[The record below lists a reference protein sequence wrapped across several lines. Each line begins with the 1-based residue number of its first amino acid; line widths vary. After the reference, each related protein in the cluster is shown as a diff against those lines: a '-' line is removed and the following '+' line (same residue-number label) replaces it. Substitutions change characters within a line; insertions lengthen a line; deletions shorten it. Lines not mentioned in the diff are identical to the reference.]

1 MLLLAGGAA
10 MVVLGAVTGFLIWN
24 GSREAPVS
32 GAATILASLQADPP
46 NATIWIG
53 GEQCGVGRCDVE
65 LPPGTYEAHA
75 QMPGYQ
81 AAVTSF
87 EITGQETASKP
98 VVFLLD
104 PLPAVV
110 RLTSDLESGQVLLDG
125 APAGEF
131 EDGELELVGV
141 SPGEHTLEVND
152 RGSKASIT
160 FEVRPGLAPLI
171 REPIA
176 ASDLKVAV
184 VGSLGGMAR
193 FYSDTQDAEVLLDG
207 VPAGQVV
214 SDGLE
219 LANLQEGLHEV
230 KIGDGRDE
238 LTVSFNAGG
247 VPTLAAF
254 LKSDRNVGSLRIVA
268 DEDDATAYLNGEE
281 YARRKTQ
288 RGRLLIFLY
297 PRQYKVRVA
306 KPGFGAVAEQVVEV
320 RRGEETMVEFDLEPL
335 PQTASL
341 TIRNAP
347 PGAEVLVGG
356 ERVGTIPAGAE
367 TATFTLPPGR
377 HTVSIRKAAYK
388 PGEWEVQLKPGESA
402 ERNGALESATG
413 TLQITLEPA
422 GINAQVTIRS
432 DSEPDERP
440 ISGTTLPL
448 AEGTYTVTARANGY
462 QPYGATVRVSTGET
476 RSVTLTLARE
486 EKAVV
491 TPTNL
496 MGQQAADTAWR

>member
-1 MLLLAGGAA
+1 
-10 MVVLGAVTGFLIWN
+10 
-24 GSREAPVS
+24 
-32 GAATILASLQADPP
+32 
-46 NATIWIG
+46 
-53 GEQCGVGRCDVE
+53 
-65 LPPGTYEAHA
+65 
-75 QMPGYQ
+75 
-81 AAVTSF
+81 
-87 EITGQETASKP
+87 
-98 VVFLLD
+98 
-104 PLPAVV
+104 
-110 RLTSDLESGQVLLDG
+110 
-125 APAGEF
+125 
-131 EDGELELVGV
+131 
-141 SPGEHTLEVND
+141 
-152 RGSKASIT
+152 
-160 FEVRPGLAPLI
+160 
-171 REPIA
+171 
-176 ASDLKVAV
+176 
-184 VGSLGGMAR
+184 
-193 FYSDTQDAEVLLDG
+193 
-207 VPAGQVV
+207 
-214 SDGLE
+214 
-219 LANLQEGLHEV
+219 
-230 KIGDGRDE
+230 
-238 LTVSFNAGG
+238 
-247 VPTLAAF
+247 
-254 LKSDRNVGSLRIVA
+254 LRIVA

-496 MGQQAADTAWR
+496 MGALAQNGWTADNKLLTRRGGDFVLTPQDPAPGVYQFTILLQSGRRLEWFTNYRDPRNYAVFQMDRDQFTRAEMINGRRSGAVEVAQGVNRNEFVTVSVEVYREAIIHRVFRNGEWILLDDWRAPGANFLRGRFGFHIPGRDQVALSSFTFTPFQR